1 MIQTLPSGVY
11 ESIVLY
17 NPTVSKKRFIFL
29 VGISFIKPFWKFM
42 YYLDIIITM
51 KKVTLGKTGIKVS
64 RLGMGTGTAHP
75 SGYCAQA
82 LMNEKELA
90 ELLLYAFELGINF
103 LDTAFQYGTYSHI
116 REALKHINRSD
127 VVITTKLITSNKK
140 DTIRDFDTSLRKL
153 SEDKFCR
160 TLYGFKQSDFV

>member
-17 NPTVSKKRFIFL
+17 NPAVSKKRFIFL

-64 RLGMGTGTAHP
+64 RLGMETGTAHP

-82 LMNEKELA
+82 LMNEKDEID
-90 ELLLYAFELGINF
+90 ENCRIVKE
-103 LDTAFQYGTYSHI
+103 
-116 REALKHINRSD
+116 
-127 VVITTKLITSNKK
+127 VLI
-140 DTIRDFDTSLRKL
+140 
-153 SEDKFCR
+153 
-160 TLYGFKQSDFV
+160 